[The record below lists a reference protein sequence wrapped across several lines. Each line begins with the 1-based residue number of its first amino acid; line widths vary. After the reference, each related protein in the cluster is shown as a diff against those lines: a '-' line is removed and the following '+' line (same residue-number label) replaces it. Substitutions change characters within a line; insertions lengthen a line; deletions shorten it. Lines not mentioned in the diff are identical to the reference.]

1 MPRTFTNEPL
11 GKGFR
16 YTVKTERGAY
26 CMGKSW
32 IDTAQPNDMMDYDFT
47 MSIKE
52 GKIVQDTLR
61 LQHIALQETLTPSG
75 FKSPRSHQTFN
86 RNSHGHQTKE

>member
-1 MPRTFTNEPL
+1 MPKTFTNEPL
-11 GKGFR
+11 GKNFR
-16 YTVKTERGAY
+16 YTVKTERGVY

-47 MSIKE
+47 MSLEE

-61 LQHIALQETLTPSG
+61 LQHIALQATHYT
-75 FKSPRSHQTFN
+75 
-86 RNSHGHQTKE
+86 